1 MAPASISVEG
11 GRGSGR
17 SPEVCFLVLVFMNW
31 AEEGGT
37 TTPPYW
43 SLVIG
48 LQLLSLTLPRV
59 SAFFF
64 DKVSNTK
71 GLRPIIH

>member
-1 MAPASISVEG
+1 MTSRKNQCSKKGLFCVLSVAPAYISVEG

-37 TTPPYW
+37 TTPPL
-43 SLVIG
+43 LVIG
-48 LQLLSLTLPRV
+48 HWSIAV
-59 SAFFF
+59 
-64 DKVSNTK
+64 
-71 GLRPIIH
+71 